1 MNKHLNENFQLVQI
15 ITLCLFKQGTLAHFL
30 TSISEKLS
38 TFNDSLPEVTDISTD
53 TKIKQAA

>member
-53 TKIKQAA
+53 TK